1 LFQYAIN
8 LFFPVIND
16 MKSNRTEN
24 RIDQFFMKEYKK
36 LVSFVQKN
44 MNKRYADAAPE
55 DIVQEVALG
64 LLDKLNID
72 VQIENL
78 AAYFYRS
85 LRNKIYDTQTKKRAE
100 VSIENFATTNNE
112 VQLNKDLSGE
122 SEEIVISQEFESHQ
136 LMEAI
141 GQLNQEDKYIIMET
155 HFKGKSFHEL
165 SIELNTPLGT
175 LLSRKHRAQAKL
187 SKILLATRTI

>member
-1 LFQYAIN
+1 
-8 LFFPVIND
+8 